1 MFRKKR
7 PAPLPPKTIPKNNF
21 NSNVEKRTTK
31 TDDMILQPKTKRA
44 PPPPPPPRPKT
55 HRTPPP
61 EPPSYTSEHECEDE
75 ELELRMTPNNS
86 NKAGSD
92 SGISSD
98 LERSGSVRSNLSQ
111 DSLNEEDLARAKEE
125 HEKENGDK
133 MESVCQTLKTLTDL
147 RDEMTTMKFEPDL
160 KARYDSKDKR
170 FVPPPPPEFC
180 DGSSGQF
187 TDSMTSSSCITSSSS
202 MTSSSSTSASTFID
216 STSSSPSSLS
226 EPNLSH
232 LVSAIKNAVI

>member
-1 MFRKKR
+1 
-7 PAPLPPKTIPKNNF
+7 
-21 NSNVEKRTTK
+21 
-31 TDDMILQPKTKRA
+31 
-44 PPPPPPPRPKT
+44 
-55 HRTPPP
+55 
-61 EPPSYTSEHECEDE
+61 
-75 ELELRMTPNNS
+75 MTPNNA

-111 DSLNEEDLARAKEE
+111 DSLNEDDLARAKEDQ
-125 HEKENGDK
+125 EKENGDK

-147 RDEMTTMKFEPDL
+147 RDEMTTLKFEPDL
-160 KARYDSKDKR
+160 KARYESKDKR

-202 MTSSSSTSASTFID
+202 MTSTSSSSNSASTFID
-216 STSSSPSSLS
+216 STSTSPSSLS

-232 LVSAIKNAVI
+232 LVSAIKNAVIKI